1 MTMKVQTRR
10 WLFAVGVAG
19 SLLATLFYLDRS
31 APAVQFTQVVSTGHS
46 LAARGG
52 PAPAVALGGERAPAP
67 R

>member
-1 MTMKVQTRR
+1 MKVQTKR

-19 SLLATLFYLDRS
+19 SLMATLLYLDRS

-52 PAPAVALGGERAPAP
+52 PAPAPALGGERAPAP